1 MERESIRESLLTRA
15 KAMLEEAG
23 IQELRL
29 ILMYMERLRRL
40 HI

>member
-15 KAMLEEAG
+15 QALLEEAG